1 MKKILIVFQIYITA
15 FFISAA
21 YALEVSDIAVVGL
34 FRDTA
39 VLRIAGKQKLLKV
52 GQANQYGITLVSAS
66 NAGAVLLLNGQ
77 KHLLTL
83 STNIHKRYVTKQKA
97 SELIAINAIGQY
109 ITHGSI
115 NGQSVSFLIDTGAT
129 SIAMNSREARRLGI
143 NFASAKP
150 SQVITAGGPVKAY
163 SLMLKL
169 VKVGELEGRNI
180 KAVVLEGNYPR
191 LVLLGMSWLQHVE
204 IIENAGVMKLTKK
217 Y

>member
-1 MKKILIVFQIYITA
+1 MKKILIVLHIYLVS
-15 FFISAA
+15 FFVAAA

-52 GQANQYGITLVSAS
+52 GQVNQFGITLVSAS
-66 NAGAVLLLNGQ
+66 NAGAVILIDGQ

-83 STNIHKRYVTKQKA
+83 STDIHKRYITKQKA
-97 SELIAINAIGQY
+97 SELIAINAVGQY
-109 ITHGSI
+109 ITHGSV
-115 NGQSVSFLIDTGAT
+115 NGQSVNFLIDTGAT

-143 NFASAKP
+143 NFTAVKP

-163 SLMLKL
+163 SILLER
-169 VKVGELEGRNI
+169 VKIGEIENRNI
-180 KAVVLEGNYPR
+180 KAVVLEGNYPHV
-191 LVLLGMSWLQHVE
+191 VLLGMSWLQYVE